1 VHRGKSIDSAHDGG
15 MRPPVAP
22 STFWNAGGVL
32 MVTIG
37 VIHDPLNR

>member
-1 VHRGKSIDSAHDGG
+1 

-22 STFWNAGGVL
+22 STIWNAGVVL

-37 VIHDPLNR
+37 VIHYLLNR